1 MRRICEVAAEI
12 INVWEKPYFG
22 AVPYLQAMLCLV
34 DKNDKYG
41 LDSAESIVQYF
52 LGNANTFRGEDAR
65 RLKLE
70 LKELIK

>member
-1 MRRICEVAAEI
+1 VRYIYQVAADI
-12 INVWEKPYFG
+12 KHHWKKPYFG
-22 AVPYLQAMLCLV
+22 AVPYLDAMLTLRT
-34 DKNDKYG
+34 KNDSYG

-52 LGNANTFRGEDAR
+52 LCNANTFRGEDAR